1 MTAISVRQ
9 LSFVTA
15 GGDVLLSSLDFDL
28 PRAVHGLVGRNGS
41 GKSVLARLL
50 VGELLA
56 SSGTVLRQAQIG
68 YLPQSPSEDER
79 TLGGALGLGPK
90 LAALSRI
97 EAGSVEVADFELI
110 GEDWEFALHWRQ
122 SLAEAGLPDDFA
134 RPLDQLS
141 GGELTRARLLRLF
154 ADPRQYLIL
163 DEPSNHL
170 DRQARAWLRQK
181 LRAHTGGALVASHD
195 RELLD
200 EVAAIHELSGNG
212 LVHYGGNYTL
222 YRACHE
228 EEHLAARR
236 HLDRAKREL
245 DVLRRE
251 RQRTLDKQ
259 QKREQRARGDDN
271 IPHLALGMRRQ
282 LGEQS
287 EGRLNNEQARRVAAG
302 QTRLSVA
309 RARVEQIA
317 PHRIDLRGGGER
329 GGFAVRAEN
338 LVPPFGVAR
347 PLNFALRMRERM
359 HVDGRNGSGKSS
371 LLRVLAGLATA
382 REGRFHISGRRL
394 LIDQHFGL
402 IDPAQSALANL
413 ARLAP
418 GHPRGDYRTFLAGI
432 GLGGDRALSKAG
444 VLSGGERVRLALL
457 ALDAA
462 PKPYDLILLDE
473 TDNHLD
479 LEAKRLLEDAL
490 RDYTG
495 AVLLVSHDAVFVKAV
510 GVDTVLDLDEDVRN

>member
-15 GGDVLLSSLDFDL
+15 GGEAILSSLDLEL

-50 VGELLA
+50 IGELTA
-56 SSGTVLRQAQIG
+56 SSGTIVRQAPVG
-68 YLPQSPSEDER
+68 YLPQSPTQAER
-79 TLGGALGLGPK
+79 TLGGALGLAPR

-97 EAGSVEVADFELI
+97 ESGSVDVADFELI
-110 GEDWEFALHWRQ
+110 GEDWEFAMRWRQ

-134 RPLDQLS
+134 RPLDELS

-154 ADPRQYLIL
+154 AEPGHYLVL

-170 DRQARAWLRQK
+170 DRPARAWLRGK
-181 LRAHTGGALVASHD
+181 LKAHAGGALVVSHD

-200 EVAAIHELSGNG
+200 EVAAIHELSGTG
-212 LVHYGGNYTL
+212 LAHYGGNYTL
-222 YRACHE
+222 YRACNE

-236 HLDRAKREL
+236 HLERAKREL
-245 DVLRRE
+245 DGLRRD

-259 QKREQRARGDDN
+259 QKREQRAQRGDDN
-271 IPHLALGMRRQ
+271 IPHIALGMRRQ
-282 LGEQS
+282 HAEQS
-287 EGRLNNEQARRVAAG
+287 EGRLHNEQARRVAAG
-302 QTRLSVA
+302 NEQLKLV
-309 RARVEQIA
+309 RARVEQLA
-317 PHRIDLRGGGER
+317 PQRIDLRGGGER
-329 GGFAVRAEN
+329 GGFALRAEN
-338 LVPPFGVAR
+338 LVPAFGVTR
-347 PLNFALRMRERM
+347 PLNFALRMGERM
-359 HVDGRNGSGKSS
+359 HLDGRNGSGKSS
-371 LLRVLAGLATA
+371 LLRVLAGLAKA
-382 REGRFHISGRRL
+382 REGRFNISGRRL

-413 ARLAP
+413 VRLAP

-479 LEAKRLLEDAL
+479 LGAKRLLEDAL

-495 AVLLVSHDAVFVKAV
+495 AVLLVSHDAVFVREV
-510 GVDTVLDLDEDVRN
+510 GVDTVLDLDGN